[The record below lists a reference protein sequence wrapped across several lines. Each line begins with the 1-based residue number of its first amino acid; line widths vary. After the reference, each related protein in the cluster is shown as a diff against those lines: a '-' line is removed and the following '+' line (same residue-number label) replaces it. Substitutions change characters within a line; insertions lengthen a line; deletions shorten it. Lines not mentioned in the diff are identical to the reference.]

1 MMMDSKTKEN
11 ILAVILALL
20 FLVFCTA
27 FVGWVFSL
35 ELPIRPI
42 PVYITNS
49 GK

>member
-1 MMMDSKTKEN
+1 MMMDSKTKET
-11 ILAVILALL
+11 IIAVILALL
-20 FLVFCTA
+20 GLIFVTA
-27 FVGWVFSL
+27 VVGWVFSL

>member
-1 MMMDSKTKEN
+1 MLNKKTKEN
-11 ILAVILALL
+11 ILTVILALL
-20 FLVFCTA
+20 ILVFATA